1 MAKTID
7 KITTAIAFAF
17 VVGIVAIGPALADD
31 HHGGNDRH
39 VAGQNNRSRG
49 HHESVHPDYYY
60 APPVNYYSAPEPD
73 YYYAPQPEYVEPPP
87 PSQGVNLFFG
97 F

>member
-7 KITTAIAFAF
+7 KITIAIAFAF
-17 VVGIVAIGPALADD
+17 AVGIVAIRPALADD
-31 HHGGNDRH
+31 HHGGNARH
-39 VAGQNNRSRG
+39 AARPNNRGRG
-49 HHESVHPDYYY
+49 HHESANPDYYY
-60 APPVNYYSAPEPD
+60 APPVNYYSAPEPE
-73 YYYAPQPEYVEPPP
+73 YYYAPQPEYVGPPP